1 MKKAAVIGA
10 SSGIGYE
17 LALILWQNGY
27 RVAAAARRL
36 DLLEKLNQHCRNELV
51 TGYMDLNDPE
61 QAIKTLENFIA
72 ILDGLDL
79 VIISSGTGEIND
91 ELRWEI
97 EKSTIQTNVT
107 GFAAIACRA
116 MQHFIEKRSGHL
128 AGISSIAGERGGR
141 SSPAYNAS
149 KAFVSNFLEG
159 LRQKCVHDRIPVQI
173 TDIRPGFVDT
183 AMAKGEGIFWSASPQ
198 KAARQIYTAIESKR
212 DLVYIT
218 RRWRLVSWLL
228 KVLPDFLYNR
238 M

>member
-17 LALILWQNGY
+17 LAIILWQQGY
-27 RVAAAARRL
+27 RVAVAARRL
-36 DLLEKLNQHCRNELV
+36 ELLEKLNQHCQNEL
-51 TGYMDLNDPE
+51 TAGFMDLNEPE
-61 QAIKTLENFIA
+61 QAMKTLDNFIET
-72 ILDGLDL
+72 LGGLDL

-91 ELRWEI
+91 DLCWEI

-107 GFAAIACRA
+107 GFTAIACRA
-116 MQHFIEKRSGHL
+116 MQHFIEKKSGHL

-159 LRQKCVHDRIPVQI
+159 LRQKCVHDRIPVHI

-198 KAARQIYTAIESKR
+198 KAARQIFSAIEGKQN
-212 DLVYIT
+212 LVYIT
-218 RRWRLVSWLL
+218 RRWRLISWLL
-228 KVLPDFLYNR
+228 KILPDFLYNR
-238 M
+238 L